1 MLVGAK
7 IPLNRGP
14 RTYLFAAVGQL
25 NIAMAAS
32 ESRVAEADRSFEHLY
47 RTHRRDVYNFV
58 LHDVRNPDEA
68 EDVTQVAFLNAYR
81 ALRSGRPPEK
91 PRAWLLT
98 IAQNVSRRRF
108 RRRSAQIQEVPLE
121 PELAVAAPDDY
132 DGPSAQEI
140 HAAFRVLPDKQRS
153 ALAMRELQGRSYA
166 EIADELDL
174 SISAVETLIFR
185 ARRTLRTQLEPEESK
200 LRAVLLAPLA
210 LPGLI
215 AKTVGSVSSSV
226 GRFGLSAKTAG
237 VVGAI
242 AVGAGAV
249 ELVPPILAAEDPPA
263 VEEIAP
269 VKSIAPALAPTL
281 ATEPRA
287 TAAAADEIVKGKGG
301 AGASGSSAEGNG
313 SAGALPVQMPPLP
326 VETPPLPTLPV
337 EVPTPAVELP
347 PVEVPA
353 LPPPELPPLPD
364 LT

>member
-1 MLVGAK
+1 
-7 IPLNRGP
+7 
-14 RTYLFAAVGQL
+14 
-25 NIAMAAS
+25 MAAS
-32 ESRVAEADRSFEHLY
+32 ESRVAEADRSFERLY

-81 ALRSGRPPEK
+81 ALRNGRPPEK
-91 PRAWLLT
+91 PRAWLFT

-108 RRRSAQIQEVPLE
+108 RRRSAQIHEVPLE

-140 HAAFRVLPDKQRS
+140 HAAFRVLPAKQRS

-166 EIADELDL
+166 EIAVELDL
-174 SISAVETLIFR
+174 SIPAVETLIFR
-185 ARRTLRTQLEPEESK
+185 ARRTLRAQLEPEESK

-215 AKTVGSVSSSV
+215 AKAAGSVTSSV

-237 VVGAI
+237 VIGAI
-242 AVGAGAV
+242 VVGAGAV
-249 ELVPPILAAEDPPA
+249 EFVPPILAAEEPPA

-269 VKSIAPALAPTL
+269 VKAPALAPTL

-287 TAAAADEIVKGKGG
+287 TAVVADEIVKGKGG
-301 AGASGSSAEGNG
+301 AATDASGSSAEGNG
-313 SAGALPVQMPPLP
+313 PAGALPLQMPPLP

-353 LPPPELPPLPD
+353 LPPPPELPPLTD
-364 LT
+364 LG

>member
-1 MLVGAK
+1 
-7 IPLNRGP
+7 
-14 RTYLFAAVGQL
+14 
-25 NIAMAAS
+25 MAAS
-32 ESRVAEADRSFEHLY
+32 ESRVAEADRSFERLY

-81 ALRSGRPPEK
+81 ALRNGRPPEK
-91 PRAWLLT
+91 PRAWLLA

-121 PELAVAAPDDY
+121 PELAVAPDDY
-132 DGPSAQEI
+132 DGPSAEEI

-185 ARRTLRTQLEPEESK
+185 ARRTLRAQLEPEESK

-210 LPGLI
+210 LPGLF
-215 AKTVGSVSSSV
+215 AKAVGSVGSSV

-237 VVGAI
+237 VIGAI
-242 AVGAGAV
+242 VVGAGAV
-249 ELVPPILAAEDPPA
+249 ELVPPILAAEEPPA

-301 AGASGSSAEGNG
+301 AVTEASGSSAEGNG
-313 SAGALPVQMPPLP
+313 LAGVLPVQLPPLP

-337 EVPTPAVELP
+337 EAPTPAVELP

-353 LPPPELPPLPD
+353 LPPPPELPPLPD
-364 LT
+364 VG

>member
-1 MLVGAK
+1 
-7 IPLNRGP
+7 
-14 RTYLFAAVGQL
+14 
-25 NIAMAAS
+25 MAAS
-32 ESRVAEADRSFEHLY
+32 ESRVAEADRSFERLY

-58 LHDVRNPDEA
+58 LRDVRNPDEA

-108 RRRSAQIQEVPLE
+108 RRRSAQIHEVPLD
-121 PELAVAAPDDY
+121 PEFAVAAPDDY
-132 DGPSAQEI
+132 DGPSAAEI

-166 EIADELDL
+166 EIAGELDL
-174 SISAVETLIFR
+174 SIPAVETLIFR
-185 ARRTLRTQLEPEESK
+185 ARRTLRAQLEPEESK

-215 AKTVGSVSSSV
+215 AKAVGSVSSSV
-226 GRFGLSAKTAG
+226 GRFGLGAKTAG
-237 VVGAI
+237 VMGAI
-242 AVGAGAV
+242 VVGAGAV
-249 ELVPPILAAEDPPA
+249 EFVPPILAAEEPPA
-263 VEEIAP
+263 AEEIAP
-269 VKSIAPALAPTL
+269 VKAPALAPTL
-281 ATEPRA
+281 ANEPRA
-287 TAAAADEIVKGKGG
+287 AAVVPDEMVRAKG
-301 AGASGSSAEGNG
+301 GASGSSAEGNG
-313 SAGALPVQMPPLP
+313 PALPVETPPLP

-353 LPPPELPPLPD
+353 LPPPPELPPLTD
-364 LT
+364 LG